1 MLLLFFSLL
10 KEILI
15 KTLPSSGQ
23 QQGQSPIIRSSANNF
38 PSHSLSSSTHWSL
51 PLTHFPSIIITCL
64 GLLFHG
70 TCPVPPISVRVPRRE
85 ALLGIF
91 TSDTNVKARE
101 IGKSRGKG
109 TCGNS
114 GYLISPIP
122 GREISGFYKQPSS
135 ERRLLLHTLCRDDL
149 SKS

>member
-1 MLLLFFSLL
+1 MKSAVYSKALLLLS
-10 KEILI
+10 
-15 KTLPSSGQ
+15 TYGWLPG
-23 QQGQSPIIRSSANNF
+23 
-38 PSHSLSSSTHWSL
+38 T
-51 PLTHFPSIIITCL
+51 PLTKTTSPTRVPSPTAL
-64 GLLFHG
+64 LLVAVSLLFHG

-91 TSDTNVKARE
+91 TSDTNVKVRE